1 MKVLLTLAFEG
12 DGAEFVENMRGE
24 LEAFVDG
31 GGAKRGAVDVKAT
44 GEELEMV
51 KVLDSDPTVTAMVSL
66 WEPASVERALAL
78 PLPDGARLA
87 GAYRVDEVIQRDYER
102 TWQPGETSPGLK
114 CVCLV
119 RRKPGTTHAAYSEH
133 WRLRHGPLA
142 VRLQPGFWHYVQNH
156 IVEYLA
162 DTAPDVD
169 GIGEL
174 HFRTTE
180 DVLTGM
186 FESDEAQRLIYEDTE
201 RFMDNGTSTT
211 VPTTEYLI
219 P

>member
-1 MKVLLTLAFEG
+1 M
-12 DGAEFVENMRGE
+12 
-24 LEAFVDG
+24 
-31 GGAKRGAVDVKAT
+31 
-44 GEELEMV
+44 
-51 KVLDSDPTVTAMVSL
+51 
-66 WEPASVERALAL
+66 
-78 PLPDGARLA
+78 
-87 GAYRVDEVIQRDYER
+87 
-102 TWQPGETSPGLK
+102 
-114 CVCLV
+114 
-119 RRKPGTTHAAYSEH
+119 
-133 WRLRHGPLA
+133 
-142 VRLQPGFWHYVQNH
+142 RLQPGFWHYVQNH

-174 HFRTTE
+174 HFRTAE

-211 VPTTEYLI
+211 VPTKEYLI